1 MVKIAAGFI
10 VLISV
15 VFILILGKDLLIPF
29 IFALIIWLL
38 MRKVRATFDLV
49 SWIKIY
55 IPVWIKTILA
65 SAVLVIALIFLG
77 RLIQFNIFQLEKS
90 LPSNS
95 QHLDVLVTQLNKW
108 FPVTLDD
115 LEQNADI
122 KQLLGSYLSIFV
134 NSLTAIVSN
143 LFLILLYVIFLL
155 LEESSFQQKLA
166 KLFPKY
172 THHERMKLILDKI
185 EHSLSNYIGLKSL
198 LAFISAVLCGF
209 TLYFMSVGAPIF
221 WSLLIFLL
229 YFIPTIGMFVSS
241 ALPALVFFITT
252 GNHYFALT
260 IFVTLLSI
268 QAIVSNL
275 LEVKIMGNSL
285 NVSPLVTIIAL
296 VFWGSIWGLTGMI
309 LSVPITVIMVIVF
322 SHFPETRSI
331 AILLSEKGEIRTR

>member
-15 VFILILGKDLLIPF
+15 VLILVLGKDLLIPF

-49 SWIKIY
+49 PAIKKFV
-55 IPVWIKTILA
+55 PVWFKTLLA
-65 SAVLVIALIFLG
+65 SALLIVALISLG
-77 RLIQFNIFQLEKS
+77 RLIQFNIFQLERS
-90 LPSNS
+90 LPSNA
-95 QHLDVLVTQLNKW
+95 QHLDTFIDQIRKW

-115 LEQNADI
+115 LEQNADL
-122 KQLLGSYLSIFV
+122 KQLLGSYLSTFV

-172 THHERMKLILDKI
+172 THHERMKMILDKI

-198 LAFISAVLCGF
+198 LAFISAILCGSI
-209 TLYFMSVGAPIF
+209 LYFMSIGAPIF

-229 YFIPTIGMFVSS
+229 YFIPTIGMFISS
-241 ALPALVFFITT
+241 ALPAFVFYITS
-252 GNHYFALT
+252 GNYYFAGI
-260 IFVTLLSI
+260 IFATLLSV
-268 QAIVSNL
+268 QAIVSNV

-285 NVSPLVTIIAL
+285 NVSPLATIIAL

-331 AILLSEKGEIRTR
+331 AILLSEKGEIRSR